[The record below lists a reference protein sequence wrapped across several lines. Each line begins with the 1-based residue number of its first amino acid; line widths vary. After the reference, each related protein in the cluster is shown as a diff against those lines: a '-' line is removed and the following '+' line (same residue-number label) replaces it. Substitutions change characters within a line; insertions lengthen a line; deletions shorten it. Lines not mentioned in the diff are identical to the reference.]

1 MQNFSYLDFYNF
13 KKEPFSAA
21 PDESFWFNSP
31 QHKEALLKLL
41 HGIKNY
47 RGLILVTGDIGLGKT
62 TLARKLLSELTKY
75 ENFEPSLIVI
85 VHSEIG
91 KIWFLKKIASNLK
104 IPDDEND
111 PVSLVS
117 KVSKKLIE
125 MYKNSKIPVILID
138 EANMLKN
145 KEIMEEIRG
154 LLNIEIP
161 GKRLLNFI
169 LLGLPQLEENLKM
182 DLPLYE
188 RIALKIILKPLDF
201 DSTKEYINHRLKL
214 AGIEGKIFSED
225 VYEIIYKYSR
235 GKPRLINTICDNA
248 LLEGFLRKTKS
259 INVEIFNK
267 VVKELGL

>member
-1 MQNFSYLDFYNF
+1 MQSISYIDFYNF
-13 KKEPFSAA
+13 KREPFSAA

-31 QHKEALLKLL
+31 QHKEALIKIL
-41 HGIKNY
+41 HGVKNY

-62 TLARKLLSELTKY
+62 TLARKLLSELDKY

-91 KIWFLKKIASNLK
+91 KMWFLKKIASNLK
-104 IPDDEND
+104 IQVDEND
-111 PVSLVS
+111 PVSLIS
-117 KVSKKLIE
+117 RVSKKLIE
-125 MYKNSKIPVILID
+125 MYKDSKIPVILID

-169 LLGLPQLEENLKM
+169 LFGLPQLEENLKLDM
-182 DLPLYE
+182 PLYE
-188 RIALKIILKPLDF
+188 RIAMKINLKPLDF
-201 DSTKEYINHRLKL
+201 ESAKEYISHRLKL
-214 AGIEGKIFSED
+214 AGGEGKIFSDD
-225 VYEIIYKYSR
+225 VYEIIYKYSK

-248 LLEGFLRKTKS
+248 LLEGFLRKTKLLNS
-259 INVEIFNK
+259 EIFNK

>member
-1 MQNFSYLDFYNF
+1 MQSISYLDFYNF

-21 PDESFWFNSP
+21 PDENFWFNSP
-31 QHKEALLKLL
+31 QHREALIKII

-47 RGLILVTGDIGLGKT
+47 RGLITVTGDIGLGKT

-85 VHSEIG
+85 VHSDIS

-104 IPDDEND
+104 IQVNDND

-117 KVSKKLIE
+117 NVSRKLIE

-169 LLGLPQLEENLKM
+169 LFGLPQLEENLKM
-182 DLPLYE
+182 DMPLYE
-188 RIALKIILKPLDF
+188 RVALKINLKPLDF
-201 DSTKEYINHRLKL
+201 DSMKEYINHRLKL
-214 AGIEGKIFSED
+214 AGAEYKIFSDD
-225 VYEIIYKYSR
+225 VYEIIYKYSK

-248 LLEGFLRKTKS
+248 LLEGFLRKTKL
-259 INVEIFNK
+259 INSGIFNK